1 MHFDQRWSECDRHAS
16 EPERFVQQSNGVN
29 HHGHQNLRLDILYRL
44 HGLRSG
50 AVLENNKRLD
60 GSLTRLLSNGG
71 FFAGLA
77 VLGLIMALKPIKPQK
92 PPDEASVENTISN

>member
-1 MHFDQRWSECDRHAS
+1 MATRIFGWIFFIGCTAC
-16 EPERFVQQSNGVN
+16 VV
-29 HHGHQNLRLDILYRL
+29 
-44 HGLRSG
+44 G

-60 GSLTRLLSNGG
+60 GSLTRLLSDGG

-77 VLGLIMALKPIKPQK
+77 VLGLIMALKPIKPKK